1 MSKTQECA
9 SCRKPKANLVCGVCQ
24 EPVCKDCEQYLEPET
39 FSFKKK
45 VPAELSHLHYCG
57 RCFDEHI
64 VPAQEALEATMAL
77 AREVYIFFDT
87 QKRKPRLLSK
97 AKLPVT
103 VKDVPDRDEA
113 ILRLAFLA
121 AEDGFNAIL
130 DVNVK
135 SEKVRNEGWQ
145 KMRWSGSGLPVGVDA
160 IKIERDF
167 D

>member
-1 MSKTQECA
+1 
-9 SCRKPKANLVCGVCQ
+9 
-24 EPVCKDCEQYLEPET
+24 
-39 FSFKKK
+39 
-45 VPAELSHLHYCG
+45 
-57 RCFDEHI
+57 
-64 VPAQEALEATMAL
+64 
-77 AREVYIFFDT
+77 
-87 QKRKPRLLSK
+87 
-97 AKLPVT
+97 VT

-121 AEDGFNAIL
+121 AEEGFNAIL

-160 IKIERDF
+160 AKIERDF